1 MIEILQTTLEKEGKI
16 YIYWKDKLQQ
26 KKIPTPLLSSCEHL
40 GKVDRYFRANGGGCI
55 VLKNRDSAKEKEVC
69 SLPTTSAQRR
79 DRCKHRKLFKFA
91 NRTYQPISQQSRSR
105 KQPEMLPYKQRELRK
120 RWETNSHILKLLKK
134 ERMC

>member
-1 MIEILQTTLEKEGKI
+1 MIETVQTTLKKEGKP

-40 GKVDRYFRANGGGCI
+40 GKVDHYFRANGRGCI
-55 VLKNRDSAKEKEVC
+55 VLKKQIRPKRRKSAACQELVPREGTDVNTEKC
-69 SLPTTSAQRR
+69 SNLPAE
-79 DRCKHRKLFKFA
+79 
-91 NRTYQPISQQSRSR
+91 PISPSARS
-105 KQPEMLPYKQRELRK
+105 QGPEMLPYKQRELRK